1 MHTLASSD
9 LPCLYDLADVTAAT
23 YGLSLMSSGL
33 TRTQTLKLSFLPK
46 YDLRPNLLSVELLSN
61 VPNTSDDFEP
71 WCFESL
77 HFDPTAQSMLS
88 RNQAYRR
95 PCWRAVR
102 SWRCV
107 GQTCQSLLTVCC
119 QLCRCVETW
128 RGEGTCSIQRHVC
141 TSRSND
147 RVYSDNQTHT
157 QTMFSSA
164 ASSAST
170 DAFETSSFAVRT
182 HQSETYFEDVEVLIE
197 SVSAGLLHLVYPL
210 ILN

>member
-77 HFDPTAQSMLS
+77 HFEPTAQSMLS

-95 PCWRAVR
+95 LCWRAAR
-102 SWRCV
+102 SWRCA
-107 GQTCQSLLTVCC
+107 GQTCQSLWAVCC

-147 RVYSDNQTHT
+147 RVYSANQTHT
-157 QTMFSSA
+157 HKRCSVAQQAQHRPTHSRRAPLLSEHIIMKL
-164 ASSAST
+164 
-170 DAFETSSFAVRT
+170 TSRMSRFWLRAWVRGC
-182 HQSETYFEDVEVLIE
+182 FI
-197 SVSAGLLHLVYPL
+197 
-210 ILN
+210 